1 MIPVNRPII
10 TKDDSINIL
19 NAVKSGWVSSAGPQ
33 IKSFEKKFKSFINK
47 NLLLLCQVEL
57 LPWRFH

>member
-33 IKSFEKKFKSFINK
+33 IKSFEKNSNLLLIK